1 MRCSICKNEI
11 SGYGHN
17 AFPVIIGGQWC
28 DKCNEKIV
36 IPARLFFETIKKQDY
51 AMLILKDEIRLLKPK
66 KKYFTLKELQEAV
79 EGYIEVYSSCFPG
92 YLNVV
97 NEEGCLKNLYFN
109 ELSYKMFDT
118 EFVGN
123 VLVCP
128 VRIFEKPE

>member
-17 AFPVIIGGQWC
+17 AFPVIIGGQCC
-28 DKCNEKIV
+28 DRCNEKIV

-79 EGYIEVYSSCFPG
+79 EGYIEVYSSCLPG

-97 NEEGCLKNLYFN
+97 NEEGKRVNFNISFNCLLQF
-109 ELSYKMFDT
+109 F
-118 EFVGN
+118 
-123 VLVCP
+123 
-128 VRIFEKPE
+128 